1 MPIFRASAP
10 TPPATRIASSSPTS
24 LIGAFL
30 YYYSSTV
37 EKYRPR
43 RAMVNSPRLWVPAS
57 LGQSA
62 SVRPFPNQLI
72 VIGVFRIIS
81 RCNIYFA
88 ALRKRP
94 GLVWFTTRSS
104 TLILRCPNIALNFLG
119 GHLGSWGDRFSGCFS
134 PRGLASHLC
143 RTLSG
148 PIVRLAAEAAANHSR
163 DLLSQL
169 VRHFQRSETRHRAR
183 RVEVPRILRKPD
195 EIPDL
200 GIGGPR
206 ATKRRTGQFSRH
218 AGREKGSDIGL
229 GGDRFD
235 RRQLRWIER
244 KLGRFARA
252 AARSRDI
259 APLALIWNWMHAFR
273 RHLGRSGRLRC
284 FGVFRRLTLAPRP
297 ARNEI
302 FRLAHSR
309 SFGIGPRRASA
320 SGSARSRSRLW
331 NGRSTWRSATK
342 ASIAARTASGIG
354 TTSTRSL
361 PVSVQASP
369 SAGSA
374 VTAKISYGGS
384 TPVGRSATQSMGAP
398 EPRLSR

>member
-1 MPIFRASAP
+1 MS
-10 TPPATRIASSSPTS
+10 PPS
-24 LIGAFL
+24 
-30 YYYSSTV
+30 
-37 EKYRPR
+37 
-43 RAMVNSPRLWVPAS
+43 S

-62 SVRPFPNQLI
+62 PVWPFPNQLI

-163 DLLSQL
+163 ELLSQL

-206 ATKRRTGQFSRH
+206 ATKRRTGQFGRH
-218 AGREKGSDIGL
+218 AGREKGADIGL

-235 RRQLRWIER
+235 RRALRLVQR
-244 KLGRFARA
+244 RPPPLPPPAGRWAGVASPARA
-252 AARSRDI
+252 F
-259 APLALIWNWMHAFR
+259 AL
-273 RHLGRSGRLRC
+273 
-284 FGVFRRLTLAPRP
+284 V
-297 ARNEI
+297 
-302 FRLAHSR
+302 
-309 SFGIGPRRASA
+309 
-320 SGSARSRSRLW
+320 
-331 NGRSTWRSATK
+331 
-342 ASIAARTASGIG
+342 
-354 TTSTRSL
+354 
-361 PVSVQASP
+361 
-369 SAGSA
+369 
-374 VTAKISYGGS
+374 
-384 TPVGRSATQSMGAP
+384 
-398 EPRLSR
+398 

>member
-43 RAMVNSPRLWVPAS
+43 RAMVNSPRLWLPAS

-94 GLVWFTTRSS
+94 GVVWFTTRSG

-119 GHLGSWGDRFSGCFS
+119 GHLGSWGGRFSRCFS
-134 PRGLASHLC
+134 RRGLASHLC

-163 DLLSQL
+163 DLLSQF
-169 VRHFQRSETRHRAR
+169 VGHFQRSETRHRAR
-183 RVEVPRILRKPD
+183 RVEVPIVVGKPH

-200 GIGGPR
+200 GIGGPS
-206 ATKRRTGQFSRH
+206 ATKRRTGQFRRH
-218 AGREKGSDIGL
+218 AGRKKGADIGL

-244 KLGRFARA
+244 RLGFARA
-252 AARSRDI
+252 AARWRRI
-259 APLALIWNWMHAFR
+259 ALLAPIFDWMRAFR

-297 ARNEI
+297 ARDEI

-331 NGRSTWRSATK
+331 NGCST
-342 ASIAARTASGIG
+342 
-354 TTSTRSL
+354 
-361 PVSVQASP
+361 
-369 SAGSA
+369 
-374 VTAKISYGGS
+374 
-384 TPVGRSATQSMGAP
+384 
-398 EPRLSR
+398 